1 MENSEDA
8 LLGRDSYEIEDINI
22 EEVLD
27 AEDPEQT
34 HKQMQIPMTFLQENQ
49 IFL

>member
-1 MENSEDA
+1 MENSEDP
-8 LLGRDSYEIEDINI
+8 LLGQDPYEVEDINI

-34 HKQMQIPMTFLQENQ
+34 QEQMQIPKTFL
-49 IFL
+49 